1 MSSAAS
7 SKPRSLD
14 SATGVTP
21 LASPTSPMSQTPL
34 LPETGHVSVAR
45 AEAAFRAVDSELKDS
60 LRRSQEVHRVRS
72 AKEKDAT
79 AVDVEKGGP
88 PSTEDEEEEPFD
100 LEAILRGDRAAAEA
114 EGFAFK
120 EVGVLWRDMTVRG
133 MGGLGKLYVK
143 TFPSAF
149 VHFFNMW
156 PRIKRLAFWRKDS
169 GGSQVEIL
177 KGFRGLVKPGE
188 MLLVLG
194 RPGSGC
200 TSFLKVISNQRFGYS
215 GIDGDVR
222 YGPFDHD
229 TFGKWYRG
237 EAVYNAED
245 ESQSMHPTLTVR
257 QTLDFA
263 LDTKVPGSR
272 PAGLSRKEFKEKVID
287 MLLKMFNIEVRSNSY
302 HEHTDKP
309 STRPTPLSAGR
320 SCAASP
326 AASASAHPSLR

>member
-1 MSSAAS
+1 M
-7 SKPRSLD
+7 
-14 SATGVTP
+14 
-21 LASPTSPMSQTPL
+21 
-34 LPETGHVSVAR
+34 
-45 AEAAFRAVDSELKDS
+45 
-60 LRRSQEVHRVRS
+60 
-72 AKEKDAT
+72 
-79 AVDVEKGGP
+79 
-88 PSTEDEEEEPFD
+88 
-100 LEAILRGDRAAAEA
+100 
-114 EGFAFK
+114 
-120 EVGVLWRDMTVRG
+120 LWRGVTVRG
-133 MGGLGKLYVK
+133 VGGRGKQFVK

-149 VHFFNMW
+149 VRFFNVW
-156 PRIKRLAFWRKDS
+156 PRVKSMAFWRKDG

-215 GIDGDVR
+215 GIDGEVL
-222 YGPFDHD
+222 YGPFDHE
-229 TFGKWYRG
+229 TFAKSYRG

-263 LDTKVPGSR
+263 LDTKVPGNR

-287 MLLKMFNIEVRSNSY
+287 MLLKMFNIEVGLSTSFGDSLTTRSIPQTHS
-302 HEHTDKP
+302 
-309 STRPTPLSAGR
+309 SAGR

-326 AASASAHPSLR
+326 AASASAPPSPR

>member
-1 MSSAAS
+1 MSSASS

-14 SATGVTP
+14 SATGATP

-34 LPETGHVSVAR
+34 LPEAGGHISVAR
-45 AEAAFRAVDSELKDS
+45 AEAAFRAVDLELKVS
-60 LRRSQEVHRVRS
+60 LRRSQDVHRVQS
-72 AKEKDAT
+72 AKEMDAA

-88 PSTEDEEEEPFD
+88 PSTADEDEEPFD

-133 MGGLGKLYVK
+133 LGGRGKQFVK

-149 VHFFNMW
+149 VRFFNVW
-156 PRIKRLAFWRKDS
+156 PRIKGLAFWRKDDE
-169 GGSQVEIL
+169 GTQVEIL

-215 GIDGDVR
+215 GIDGTVM
-222 YGPFDHD
+222 YGQFDHEM
-229 TFGKWYRG
+229 FEKRYRG

-245 ESQSMHPTLTVR
+245 ESQGMHPTLTVR

-263 LDTKVPGSR
+263 LDTKVPGTR
-272 PAGLSRKEFKEKVID
+272 PAGLSRKEFKDKVID
-287 MLLKMFNIEVRSNSY
+287 MLLKMFNIEVSLQPKMNSL
-302 HEHTDKP
+302 
-309 STRPTPLSAGR
+309 TR
-320 SCAASP
+320 
-326 AASASAHPSLR
+326 